1 MQLARAFRASGDSES
16 QTEDT
21 QVIDPKHFRDI
32 LVMTLTAAAVGAL
45 DEPEARAQASGSA
58 FTPASAEQFCQFGRT
73 ETPTRFQ
80 EFERCGTPRP
90 VPPTFNEIV
99 AIPILD
105 GLVLPEL
112 PGTFDPRLF

>member
-1 MQLARAFRASGDSES
+1 M
-16 QTEDT
+16 EDN

-45 DEPEARAQASGSA
+45 DESEAEAQARGSA

-73 ETPTRFQ
+73 ETPVRFQ

-90 VPPTFNEIV
+90 APPPFNELV
-99 AIPILD
+99 SVRPFD
-105 GLVLPEL
+105 GFELPEL